1 EVHALQQQLR
11 GAAADGV
18 PPAPSEPSASPP
30 RAQPAAGPAV
40 QEPCS
45 SFKAA
50 GSQGS
55 LSSPPASPLG
65 SRGSLP
71 SPFARGRG
79 VIGCGGASLS
89 DRLANVHKGQF
100 HIGME
105 PPRREVLEKGRL
117 WHLVK
122 SAWFELLSGTAIFL
136 NGVVM
141 AKQAQYTGF
150 DLAEYTGHASKNG
163 PAARIWPHA
172 AQMFDIAYW
181 VFGVF
186 FLFEVVIKIA
196 GLRGEFIR
204 DAWNWVDA
212 LIVLFWLLGAIFD
225 SGVNAQFL
233 RLVRLARLVR
243 LIRLL
248 KFMRGHL
255 SDSLFVMLAALQ
267 DCFVATLW
275 SIVLFVVVHG
285 MLGICLNEVLV
296 EYYFRDEAFDLAG
309 QQQVYEYFGSF
320 SRSFL
325 TMFEFTFANWITPA
339 RVLVE
344 NVNEVFIVYAVLHK
358 CMLGVAA
365 VGVIQPIRTFRQPVL
380 YRPCYLLAWAL
391 RSCLRVVVFPVCRV
405 KFAWERISRWRI
417 GAVFIQETF
426 QVVQMDD
433 AIMVRQALMREKSH
447 SDKMQAL
454 FREIDKEG
462 HGSVNMEE
470 WDAICDNEWV
480 QIWLRAQ
487 DIKAQDA
494 TSLFRMIDDG
504 SGLLT
509 AEKLVKGT
517 ATLKGTSSVMTILR
531 ELRETRESVHGI
543 KSKLEAGLV

>member
-365 VGVIQPIRTFRQPVL
+365 VG
-380 YRPCYLLAWAL
+380 
-391 RSCLRVVVFPVCRV
+391 
-405 KFAWERISRWRI
+405 RI